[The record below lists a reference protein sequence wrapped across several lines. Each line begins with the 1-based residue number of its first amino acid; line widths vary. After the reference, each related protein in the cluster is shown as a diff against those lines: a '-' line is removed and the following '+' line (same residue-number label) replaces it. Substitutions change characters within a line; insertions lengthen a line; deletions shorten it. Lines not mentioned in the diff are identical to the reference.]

1 MQTSSQKIQIKED
14 NIFHLKVGHDDK
26 VLGKW
31 KFSCTTDKSETRTDS
46 WGKLVIGKALTLIQ

>member
-26 VLGKW
+26 VLGK
-31 KFSCTTDKSETRTDS
+31 
-46 WGKLVIGKALTLIQ
+46 